1 MSKQD
6 RVYQIVNLLH
16 NDDKGYPVLD
26 FLTKLSEQEL
36 VSLILYIGDAQKHKN
51 EKIPLDKTRINVMI
65 VVLQEIYDDNIN
77 KGLSIADELLEQIDI
92 LKEWQRLE
100 KGTLLELI

>member
-1 MSKQD
+1 MVEIKAYKK
-6 RVYQIVNLLH
+6 V
-16 NDDKGYPVLD
+16 
-26 FLTKLSEQEL
+26 
-36 VSLILYIGDAQKHKN
+36 
-51 EKIPLDKTRINVMI
+51 PLDKARINVMI

-92 LKEWQRLE
+92 LKELQRLE

>member
-1 MSKQD
+1 M
-6 RVYQIVNLLH
+6 
-16 NDDKGYPVLD
+16 P
-26 FLTKLSEQEL
+26 T
-36 VSLILYIGDAQKHKN
+36 YINKIDGTSV

-65 VVLQEIYDDNIN
+65 VVLQDIYDENIN

-92 LKEWQRLE
+92 LKELQRLE

>member
-1 MSKQD
+1 MTTFINKADGSVVKQ
-6 RVYQIVNLLH
+6 
-16 NDDKGYPVLD
+16 
-26 FLTKLSEQEL
+26 
-36 VSLILYIGDAQKHKN
+36 
-51 EKIPLDKTRINVMI
+51 IPLDKTRINVMI

>member
-1 MSKQD
+1 MTTYINKVDGTVIKQ
-6 RVYQIVNLLH
+6 
-16 NDDKGYPVLD
+16 
-26 FLTKLSEQEL
+26 
-36 VSLILYIGDAQKHKN
+36 
-51 EKIPLDKTRINVMI
+51 IPLDKTRIDVMI
-65 VVLQEIYDDNIN
+65 VVLQDIYDDNIN

>member
-1 MSKQD
+1 MAEIKAYKK
-6 RVYQIVNLLH
+6 V
-16 NDDKGYPVLD
+16 
-26 FLTKLSEQEL
+26 
-36 VSLILYIGDAQKHKN
+36 
-51 EKIPLDKTRINVMI
+51 PLDKTRINVMI

-92 LKEWQRLE
+92 LKELQRLP

>member
-1 MSKQD
+1 MTTYINKVDGTVIKQ
-6 RVYQIVNLLH
+6 
-16 NDDKGYPVLD
+16 
-26 FLTKLSEQEL
+26 
-36 VSLILYIGDAQKHKN
+36 
-51 EKIPLDKTRINVMI
+51 IPLDKTRINVMI

-92 LKEWQRLE
+92 LKELQRLE

>member
-1 MSKQD
+1 MTTFINKADGSVVKQ
-6 RVYQIVNLLH
+6 
-16 NDDKGYPVLD
+16 
-26 FLTKLSEQEL
+26 
-36 VSLILYIGDAQKHKN
+36 
-51 EKIPLDKTRINVMI
+51 IPLDKTRINVMI
-65 VVLQEIYDDNIN
+65 VVLQEIYDGNIN

>member
-1 MSKQD
+1 MT
-6 RVYQIVNLLH
+6 VY
-16 NDDKGYPVLD
+16 
-26 FLTKLSEQEL
+26 
-36 VSLILYIGDAQKHKN
+36 
-51 EKIPLDKTRINVMI
+51 LDKTRINVMI

-92 LKEWQRLE
+92 LKELQRLE

>member
-1 MSKQD
+1 MT
-6 RVYQIVNLLH
+6 VY
-16 NDDKGYPVLD
+16 
-26 FLTKLSEQEL
+26 
-36 VSLILYIGDAQKHKN
+36 
-51 EKIPLDKTRINVMI
+51 LDKTRINVMI

>member
-1 MSKQD
+1 MVEIKAYKK
-6 RVYQIVNLLH
+6 V
-16 NDDKGYPVLD
+16 
-26 FLTKLSEQEL
+26 
-36 VSLILYIGDAQKHKN
+36 
-51 EKIPLDKTRINVMI
+51 PLDKTRINVMI